1 MVCVCANSWYVFS
14 ARMLLC
20 FKPGILERRFESRI
34 RFRSI
39 VARHC
44 IHKILHQI
52 LRRAIRLNL
61 ICCSYVFTMVWR
73 NIARPQEHE
82 EVRTI
87 SIPIPPYLRPQPPH
101 HTHLCTGSSH
111 VLEQRR
117 CGWELTNLAESVIMI
132 LTGTMARSGR
142 VRTYPGCHEN
152 CGKATH
158 RCCPPECLLQD

>member
-1 MVCVCANSWYVFS
+1 MVCVCANSWYVLT
-14 ARMLLC
+14 AGMLHC

-44 IHKILHQI
+44 IHKIIHQI
-52 LRRAIRLNL
+52 LRRAIWLNL
-61 ICCSYVFTMVWR
+61 ICCSDGFTIVWR
-73 NIARPQEHE
+73 IIARPQEHK

-87 SIPIPPYLRPQPPH
+87 YTPIHPCLRPQPPH

-117 CGWELTNLAESVIMI
+117 CGWELTNLAESVINYDAHGD
-132 LTGTMARSGR
+132 TSKKWHG
-142 VRTYPGCHEN
+142 
-152 CGKATH
+152 
-158 RCCPPECLLQD
+158 